1 MTPKGWRKEEWEN
14 LKKDYPNNYMK
25 VYEIKDRINAY
36 VNESWRCL
44 IDQEAS
50 MKQVDLKSMFEQIL
64 KDGKQ
69 LGKEEKI

>member
-36 VNESWRCL
+36 VNETWRCL

-50 MKQVDLKSMFEQIL
+50 MKQVDLKSMFEQIF